1 MDGGM
6 GRQGTTPGVMAV
18 VGENRLLGEIGVGEM
33 LPEKDEEAE
42 L

>member
-6 GRQGTTPGVMAV
+6 GRQGTTSEVTAR
-18 VGENRLLGEIGVGEM
+18 GENKLFGELGVEEM

>member
-6 GRQGTTPGVMAV
+6 GRQGTTPEVMAV
-18 VGENRLLGEIGVGEM
+18 VGEIGVGEM
-33 LPEKDEEAE
+33 LPERDEEAE